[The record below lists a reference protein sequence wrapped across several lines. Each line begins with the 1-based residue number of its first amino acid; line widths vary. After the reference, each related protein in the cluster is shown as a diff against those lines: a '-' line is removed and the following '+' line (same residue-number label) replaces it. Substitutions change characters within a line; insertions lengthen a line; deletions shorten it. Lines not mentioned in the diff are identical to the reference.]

1 MTISGLDHSGSST
14 SRAVKCAYCMC
25 AIIVTLTVVLTVLTR
40 GLRWFPDMDM
50 YRVVILA
57 LFVAGYTAGVLY
69 LAWKGWRTYGGARA
83 VARARPPVA
92 SYRHVRPQEQQPP
105 VPLTQQQ
112 KSAGVL
118 FLLAVF
124 WGD

>member
-1 MTISGLDHSGSST
+1 MTISGSDNLASST
-14 SRAVKCAYCMC
+14 NRPVKCAYCMC
-25 AIIVTLTVVLTVLTR
+25 AIMVTLTIVLTVLTR

-57 LFVAGYTAGVLY
+57 VFVGGYTAGVLY
-69 LAWKGWRTYGGARA
+69 LAWKGWRTYAGARA
-83 VARARPPVA
+83 RQPVA
-92 SYRHVRPQEQQPP
+92 SYRHVRPQEQQS

-118 FLLAVF
+118 FLLAFF
-124 WGD
+124 WPD